1 MYTNDHIPTKENKFF
16 TRGEGKMKLVVLGG
30 GGVRSPFLAKS
41 LSLNAKELNIDEIV
55 FMDNNEDKLRI
66 FGGISKTVANAI
78 DPDVHFWTTTSVEE
92 AVKDAHYVITTL
104 RVEQDQ
110 GRFQDEKIAQKYG
123 LLGQETTGV
132 GGFAMSLR
140 SIPTLKKYCKI
151 INELADP
158 NVLIFNFTNPS
169 GLVTQA
175 LRSEGFNNVYG
186 ICDGPSHFIQTLEE
200 MLHVTQEEF
209 DITCYGLNHL
219 SFYRD
224 AKINGKPAMDELL
237 NHPDLYK
244 KTDMR
249 LFDKELVQILKNEL
263 PNEYLYFFFYHDKV
277 IRSIEENG
285 GARGQLIKDINERM
299 LKAINETDPD
309 QTEEI
314 FNIYM
319 KHIMER
325 ERSYFAIESGE
336 ARPEEFPIPT
346 LEEFIE
352 QPDKGG
358 YSGIALNFI
367 KAFHG
372 DKKTTMT
379 LMVPNN
385 GAIKELQDDDVIEIS
400 CDIEK
405 GVCRPRQIDNIPELQ
420 LHLIK
425 TIKRFERLTVEA
437 INEKNRL
444 KAVEALMIHPLINSY
459 HIATQIVDELLDL
472 YKEHVGQWS

>member
-1 MYTNDHIPTKENKFF
+1 MK
-16 TRGEGKMKLVVLGG
+16 KLVVLGG

-41 LSLNAKELNIDEIV
+41 LISNAKDLHISEIV
-55 FMDNNEDKLRI
+55 FMDDNEDKLRI
-66 FGGISKTVANAI
+66 FGGISRTVANAI
-78 DPDVHFWTTTSVEE
+78 DPEVKFWTTTSVEE

-104 RVEQDQ
+104 RVEQDK
-110 GRFQDEKIAQKYG
+110 GRFQDEKIAQEYG

-140 SIPTLKKYCKI
+140 SIPMLKKYCKI

-175 LRSEGFNNVYG
+175 LRSEGFDNVYG
-186 ICDGPSHFIQTLEE
+186 ICDGPSHFIETLEE
-200 MLHVTQEEF
+200 VLGVTHDEF

-224 AKINGKPAMDELL
+224 AKVNGRPMMDELL

-249 LFDKELVQILKNEL
+249 LFDKELVEILGNEL

-277 IRSIEENG
+277 IRSIEVNG

-299 LKAINETDPD
+299 LASINEVDPED
-309 QTEEI
+309 TNEI

-336 ARPEEFPIPT
+336 TRPEEFPVPT
-346 LEEFIE
+346 LQEYVE

-372 DKKTTMT
+372 DKKTKMT

-385 GAIKELQDDDVIEIS
+385 GAIKELQDDDVIEIT

-405 GVCRPRQIDNIPELQ
+405 GIVSPRQISDIPELQ
-420 LHLIK
+420 MHFIK

-459 HIATQIVDELLDL
+459 NIAAQIVDELLEL
-472 YKEHVGQWS
+472 YKDHIGQWS